1 MPDAPSVTGIEGSS
15 SDQWH
20 HESSHHPQRLPL
32 SANPGGHA
40 HRGAQ
45 VLPHAA
51 KKEDF
56 AATWKVTAHFDGL
69 HPKLVESL
77 EGEVR
82 QSWELFATGW
92 DFEILEEKV
101 SGDCAVVVVNEVRK
115 EGSRGGI
122 DPDPA
127 YLIKQDGEWRVF
139 PDPSGREAAQQLAK
153 QHAATYEKLEKWF
166 KDRKVALK
174 KKLEK

>member
-1 MPDAPSVTGIEGSS
+1 M
-15 SDQWH
+15 
-20 HESSHHPQRLPL
+20 
-32 SANPGGHA
+32 
-40 HRGAQ
+40 
-45 VLPHAA
+45 
-51 KKEDF
+51 
-56 AATWKVTAHFDGL
+56 
-69 HPKLVESL
+69 
-77 EGEVR
+77 R

-115 EGSRGGI
+115 EGRRGGI

-153 QHAATYEKLEKWF
+153 QHAVTYEKLEKWF
-166 KDRKVALK
+166 KDRKVVLK

>member
-1 MPDAPSVTGIEGSS
+1 MKALII
-15 SDQWH
+15 
-20 HESSHHPQRLPL
+20 L
-32 SANPGGHA
+32 SAFLCQPILAGTPTEA
-40 HRGAQ
+40 LKSFRK
-45 VLPHAA
+45 AA

-56 AATWKVTAHFDGL
+56 AATWKVTARFDGL
-69 HPKLVESL
+69 HPKLVEYL
-77 EGEVR
+77 EGELR

-127 YLIKQDGEWRVF
+127 CLIKQDGEWRVF

-153 QHAATYEKLEKWF
+153 QHAATYQKLEKWF
-166 KDRKVALK
+166 KDRKVVLK
-174 KKLEK
+174 DRKSVV